1 MAGVTYNTGM
11 EQLRTDMFTGG
22 MTGTPADMKAFIK
35 ALSGDIVLKV
45 TPATAT
51 PAPTVAAWS
60 QACKV
65 TLETAD
71 GELHKWYSG
80 PVTIAVG
87 DTSTAGTAAISPTAG
102 AHYMTD
108 GVLNVTLSGAA
119 AAWLATETATLTATT
134 VAQQGL
140 LNKAISAT
148 TCVVTFTA

>member
-1 MAGVTYNTGM
+1 MAGVTYSAGI
-11 EQLRTDMFTGG
+11 ESLRAGLFSGEMGG
-22 MTGTPADMKAFIK
+22 ELTAIKAFLK
-35 ALSGDIVLKV
+35 AQSGDIVLKV

-51 PAPTVAAWS
+51 PAPTAAAWS
-60 QACKV
+60 QTV
-65 TLETAD
+65 VVSLETAD
-71 GELHKWYSG
+71 GERHTWYNG
-80 PVTIAVG
+80 HVTIAVG
-87 DTSTAGTAAISPTAG
+87 DTSTAGTAAILPTAG

-140 LNKAISAT
+140 LNVAISAT